1 MNKKIRKA
9 LATGFVRCS
18 FDSADEEL
26 PTKPALKV
34 LLGVFGD
41 RGTGSSLFKFK
52 DLLLP
57 GFNKVSPSS

>member
-1 MNKKIRKA
+1 M
-9 LATGFVRCS
+9 ATGFVRCNLK
-18 FDSADEEL
+18 SADEEL

-41 RGTGSSLFKFK
+41 RSTGRSLFKFK

-57 GFNKVSPSS
+57 EFNKVSPSS